1 MDIDAAVRR
10 DRRARGA
17 GPLNVHEVTDW
28 ADAAPVVTSILRA
41 AAEADGTP
49 PLDEAALLGLK
60 HHGLEGSR
68 LWLEGRSAFAL
79 VHGEALD
86 LVVSPD
92 RRGNGL
98 GRELAAH
105 ASPLAWLA
113 WSHADHPAARRLAE
127 EFGWDE
133 VRQLWVMRRGVVP
146 RRSLALAPRP
156 AKATER
162 GIEIRSFV
170 SGDEEAIL
178 AINAAAFAHHPEQGA
193 MEAADLAARMAEPW
207 FDPEGLLI
215 AEVDRVPAGFHWTK
229 QHDADHGEVYVVAI
243 APAGQGRGLGR
254 ALTIAGLDHLQGR
267 GVSEVL
273 LYVESDNLPARN
285 LYAGLGFEHAAKD
298 TQVQY
303 RRRSMP

>member
-1 MDIDAAVRR
+1 
-10 DRRARGA
+10 
-17 GPLNVHEVTDW
+17 VTDW
-28 ADAAPVVTSILRA
+28 AAAAPIVTSILRA
-41 AAEADGTP
+41 AAEADGVP

-92 RRGNGL
+92 LRGNGL

-105 ASPLAWLA
+105 ASPLARLA

-133 VRQLWVMRRGVVP
+133 VRQLWVMRRPV
-146 RRSLALAPRP
+146 SLPLPARP
-156 AKATER
+156 AAP
-162 GIEIRSFV
+162 IRSFV
-170 SGDEEAIL
+170 PGDEDAIL
-178 AINAAAFAHHPEQGA
+178 AINAAAFAQHPEQGA
-193 MEAADLAARMAEPW
+193 MDAADLAERMAEPW

-215 AEVDRVPAGFHWTK
+215 AEVDGVPAGFHWTK
-229 QHDADHGEVYVVAI
+229 QHDADHAEVYVVAN
-243 APAGQGRGLGR
+243 APAGQGQGLGR
-254 ALTIAGLDHLQGR
+254 ALTIAGLEHLQRR

-285 LYAGLGFEHAAKD
+285 LYAGLGFEHAARD
-298 TQVQY
+298 THVQY
-303 RRRSMP
+303 AHRSMP